1 MAQGQSNFRDENL
14 NLDMNSSC
22 RCHVFREFI
31 LTSLRL
37 EDSQS
42 IRDNP
47 RSCMMAQGQSNFWD
61 ENLNLDMNSLCRC
74 HVFRDFKMLLNDCRT
89 VSP

>member
-1 MAQGQSNFRDENL
+1 MQ
-14 NLDMNSSC
+14 MSC
-22 RCHVFREFI
+22 FQRIHSDFI
-31 LTSLRL
+31 KA

-42 IRDNP
+42 IRDIP